1 MKKAKQEPVRIPY
14 KPAKGAGPVEIELA
28 RLGIPLTRKNWLA
41 MNHMFDEIPDPYP
54 AELEAQMPR
63 SIQTKEF
70 RGD

>member
-1 MKKAKQEPVRIPY
+1 MKRKKGGPEGVPY
-14 KPAKGAGPVEIELA
+14 KPREHADVIEIELA
-28 RLGIPLTRKNWLA
+28 RLGIPLTRENWLA
-41 MNHMFDEIPDPYP
+41 MNYPFDEIPDPYP